1 MSAKCVPHRASPVP
15 RTTILLALASLVLLP
30 ACQRTAEPP
39 AAEIRPVRV
48 TTIEQ
53 RSIGSTVTLT
63 GRVQAQSEI
72 NQSFRI
78 DGKLIERTV
87 DIGDKVVPGQLIAR
101 LDPMNEES
109 NLQSAKAQL
118 AAAKAQWVEAQSHY
132 ARMLNLITENAV
144 SRASFEQAEARLKVA
159 QSQVDSV
166 QSLVEL
172 AQNRLSYTRLVA
184 NAAGVVTARGAEP
197 GEVVPAG
204 RMIIELARE
213 DALEAVFDVPGSV
226 KDSAPANPAIK
237 VALSSDPE
245 VTAVGR
251 VYRVAPRADPV
262 TGTFRVQVRLRNAPA
277 AMRLGSTV
285 TGHMQLDS
293 APGIDIPTSA
303 LIRSNNQTAVWVVD
317 PKTAT
322 LSARAVEVRAYN
334 AAYVQIESGLAP
346 GDVVVTAGAQALRP
360 GQQVRLL
367 KAQP

>member
-1 MSAKCVPHRASPVP
+1 M
-15 RTTILLALASLVLLP
+15 LLALASLVLLP
-30 ACQRTAEPP
+30 ACQRAAEPP

-53 RSIGSTVTLT
+53 RSIGSTVSLT

-87 DIGDKVVPGQLIAR
+87 DIGDQVVPGQLIAR
-101 LDPMNEES
+101 LDSLNEES
-109 NLQSAKAQL
+109 NLQSSQAQL
-118 AAAKAQWVEAQSHY
+118 AAARAQWVEAQSNY
-132 ARMLNLITENAV
+132 ARMRDLIAENAV
-144 SRASFEQAEARLKVA
+144 SRATFEQAEARLKVA

-166 QSLVEL
+166 RSLVEL

-204 RMIIELARE
+204 RMIIQLTRE
-213 DALEAVFDVPGSV
+213 DAREAVFDVPASV
-226 KDSAPANPAIK
+226 KDVAPGNPTIT
-237 VALSSDPE
+237 VALTSDPKI
-245 VTAVGR
+245 TATGQ

-285 TGHMQLDS
+285 TGHMQLGS
-293 APGIDIPTSA
+293 APGIDVPASA
-303 LIRSNNQTAVWVVD
+303 LTRSGGKTAVWVVD
-317 PKTAT
+317 PKSSTVA
-322 LSARAVEVRAYN
+322 ARSVEVRAQN

-346 GDVVVTAGAQALRP
+346 GDIVVTAGVQALRP

>member
-1 MSAKCVPHRASPVP
+1 M
-15 RTTILLALASLVLLP
+15 LLALASLVLLP
-30 ACQRTAEPP
+30 ACQRAAEPP

-53 RSIGSTVTLT
+53 RSISNTVTLT
-63 GRVQAQSEI
+63 GRVQAQAEI

-87 DIGDKVVPGQLIAR
+87 DVGDKVVPGQLLAR

-109 NLQSAKAQL
+109 NLQSAQAQL
-118 AAAKAQWVEAQSHY
+118 AATRAQWVEAQSNY
-132 ARMLNLITENAV
+132 ARMRDLIAENAV

-159 QSQVDSV
+159 QSQVESA

-172 AQNRLSYTRLVA
+172 AQNRLGYTRLVST
-184 NAAGVVTARGAEP
+184 AAGIVVARGAEP

-204 RMIIELARE
+204 RMIIELSRE
-213 DALEAVFDVPGSV
+213 DAREAVFDVPASV
-226 KDSAPANPAIK
+226 RDSAPANPAIK
-237 VALSSDPE
+237 VALTSDPN

-262 TGTFRVQVRLRNAPA
+262 TGTFRVQVRLHNTPA

-293 APGIDIPTSA
+293 APGIDIPASA
-303 LIRSNNQTAVWVVD
+303 LTRSGEKTAVWVVD
-317 PKTAT
+317 PKSSTV
-322 LSARAVEVRAYN
+322 SARTVEVRAHT
-334 AAYVQIESGLAP
+334 AAYVRIGSGLAP
-346 GDVVVTAGAQALRP
+346 GDVVVTAGVQALRP